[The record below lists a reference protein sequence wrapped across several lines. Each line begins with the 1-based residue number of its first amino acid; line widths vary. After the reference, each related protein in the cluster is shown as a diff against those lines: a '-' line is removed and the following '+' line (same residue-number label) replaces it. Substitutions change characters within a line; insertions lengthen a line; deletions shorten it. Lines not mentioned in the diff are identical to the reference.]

1 MCNLTA
7 EIYRL
12 NYTRTE
18 RDGQKVM
25 FADSARTR
33 DMWDGIAGKYNT
45 YDETAID
52 VANVPE

>member
-1 MCNLTA
+1 
-7 EIYRL
+7 
-12 NYTRTE
+12 
-18 RDGQKVM
+18 M